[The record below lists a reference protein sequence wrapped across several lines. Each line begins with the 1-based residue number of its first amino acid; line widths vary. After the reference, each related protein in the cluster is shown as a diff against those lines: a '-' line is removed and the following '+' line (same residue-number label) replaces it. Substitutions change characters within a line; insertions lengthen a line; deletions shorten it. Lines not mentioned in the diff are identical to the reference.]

1 MQAFWHFMAFYDIL
15 WHFMIYTVD
24 MVYTVDKTTR
34 APAVLKIDLMHIILK
49 VDKLLDEENIEEVIS
64 LVTNSDQQ
72 ANMKLLLKELS
83 FLNKVIQSL
92 HPKEHFNMREFDER
106 AKNFQLFLL
115 SKFPWVNWPDYLHV
129 GLGHATELL
138 KECDSLA
145 LYSAQSKEAKNRLTR
160 IFKERFSRKNT
171 NILSIQDVFTRD
183 WILTSPVLRGVGTTK
198 PERKRNHRCSKLSRS
213 TPH

>member
-1 MQAFWHFMAFYDIL
+1 
-15 WHFMIYTVD
+15 
-24 MVYTVDKTTR
+24 
-34 APAVLKIDLMHIILK
+34 
-49 VDKLLDEENIEEVIS
+49 
-64 LVTNSDQQ
+64 
-72 ANMKLLLKELS
+72 
-83 FLNKVIQSL
+83 
-92 HPKEHFNMREFDER
+92 MREFDER

-160 IFKERFSRKNT
+160 IFKERFSRKHT

-213 TPH
+213 TPHWSPNCHPLLFPVRRSSNQAFNLCVYSTSAIQNTQIQKQYNCLIVLKCDILVEEGVVLEWHSVLIILCPKKRWVLFRSNFVPCCATRLGSPRPRF